1 MVPQVAHM
9 CKGEI
14 SHRDATMLAPLAL
27 FLNQY
32 FNTFISEGPLLYLA
46 LVWVTLDLM
55 WYCAKVIPEKLLTG
69 PQLPLLGL
77 FGDLCIPGCASLH
90 HTTCDRASGH
100 WAYKSLNKHKFIRRI
115 YFR

>member
-1 MVPQVAHM
+1 M

-14 SHRDATMLAPLAL
+14 SHRDATMLAPLVL

-55 WYCAKVIPEKLLTG
+55 WYCSKVTLGFENPSDKTLTFS
-69 PQLPLLGL
+69 GL
-77 FGDLCIPGCASLH
+77 FGDLCIP
-90 HTTCDRASGH
+90 
-100 WAYKSLNKHKFIRRI
+100 
-115 YFR
+115 